1 MLLHALHWKFKGQ
14 SCLWTV
20 TCQLVAPGPCR
31 ILNSGLSLSHTL
43 GFSATAAACLVV
55 STLVAAVERLH
66 KTGDEARRQAAQE
79 TLERSLQLTR
89 AIEEQLANINANV
102 SDKPQLGV
110 DSQGNV
116 CVQAA
121 CGVGHTSP
129 ASTAAGGKDKN
140 AFARA
145 YLEALGL
152 VSIESPSESNGTQ
165 LWHCN
170 DSKDVSQ
177 QLPSHCQLVKVS
189 AHQTPA
195 VNVCMMCLER
205 GVGDGIRQ
213 QGLSVAGVR
222 GGCKDEGEAG
232 NC

>member
-1 MLLHALHWKFKGQ
+1 M
-14 SCLWTV
+14 
-20 TCQLVAPGPCR
+20 
-31 ILNSGLSLSHTL
+31 
-43 GFSATAAACLVV
+43 

-110 DSQGNV
+110 GSQGNV

-121 CGVGHTSP
+121 CGVGHTSA
-129 ASTAAGGKDKN
+129 ASTAAVGGKDKS
-140 AFARA
+140 AFTRA

-152 VSIESPSESNGTQ
+152 AAIECPSESNGTQ
-165 LWHCN
+165 LWNCD
-170 DSKDVSQ
+170 DSQDVSQ
-177 QLPSHCQLVKVS
+177 KLPSHCQLVKVS

-195 VNVCMMCLER
+195 VNVCMMYLER
-205 GVGDGIRQ
+205 GLGDGTRQ
-213 QGLSVAGVR
+213 EGSSIAGVR